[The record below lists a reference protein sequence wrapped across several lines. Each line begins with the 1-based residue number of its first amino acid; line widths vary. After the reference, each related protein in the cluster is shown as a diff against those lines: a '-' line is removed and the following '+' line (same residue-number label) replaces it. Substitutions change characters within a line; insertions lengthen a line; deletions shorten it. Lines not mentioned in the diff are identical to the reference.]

1 MVNTS
6 ELRRGNWIAYKGNP
20 FKVVEIYENRISA
33 NFSDQSFSERA
44 FDPISLSP
52 EWLEKLGFVKTSRY
66 AVGAGSYHTYDLGKM
81 YLLAQSDK
89 WVFHDFSVQY
99 VHQLMNLYHALTGT
113 ELVIDQTKN
122 Q

>member
-1 MVNTS
+1 MINTS

-52 EWLEKLGFVKTSRY
+52 EWLEKCGFDF
-66 AVGAGSYHTYDLGKM
+66 YDDDQFMQTKHRGIFFIRIIEQLALPEVRIGDM
-81 YLLAQSDK
+81 Y
-89 WVFHDFSVQY
+89 FSHVIY
-99 VHQLMNLYHALTGT
+99 LHQLQNLYFALTRT
-113 ELVIDQTKN
+113 ELIIN
-122 Q
+122 L